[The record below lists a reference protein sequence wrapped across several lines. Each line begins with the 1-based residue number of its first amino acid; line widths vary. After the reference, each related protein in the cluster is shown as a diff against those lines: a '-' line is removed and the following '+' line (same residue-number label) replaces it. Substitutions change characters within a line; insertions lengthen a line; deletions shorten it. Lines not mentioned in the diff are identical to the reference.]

1 MMPQGD
7 VIGIFMLLMVF
18 ITIIFLIPIIL
29 FFIMM
34 YKARRNVADWQG
46 ILSSDDFKGIVKE
59 QRETSK
65 RFINNLNGMMETWIS
80 SHKKKE
86 K

>member
-1 MMPQGD
+1 
-7 VIGIFMLLMVF
+7 
-18 ITIIFLIPIIL
+18 
-29 FFIMM
+29 MM
-34 YKARRNVADWQG
+34 YKARRNVADWHG
-46 ILSSDDFKGIVKE
+46 ALSSDDFKGMVKE

-86 K
+86 KEKK

>member
-1 MMPQGD
+1 MAMMPQGE

-18 ITIIFLIPIIL
+18 ITIIFIIPIIL
-29 FFIMM
+29 FFVMM
-34 YKARRNVADWQG
+34 YKARRNVADWHG
-46 ILSSDDFKGIVKE
+46 ALSSDDFKVMVKE

-80 SHKKKE
+80 SHKKK
-86 K
+86 